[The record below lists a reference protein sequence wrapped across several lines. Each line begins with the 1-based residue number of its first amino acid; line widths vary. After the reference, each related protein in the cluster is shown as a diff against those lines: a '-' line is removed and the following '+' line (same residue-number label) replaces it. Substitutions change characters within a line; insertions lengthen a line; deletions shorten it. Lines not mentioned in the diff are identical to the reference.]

1 MGRLNMKVLV
11 ISDVHANIHAL
22 EAVSAAEP
30 DAELVLFAGD
40 MVDFGYF
47 PHEVIKWFR
56 SRKCICVMGNH
67 DREIVNLFRSG
78 YAGIGTGKVPNY
90 AQYNLMHMTKEDV
103 EYLAAL
109 PEEVRFEI
117 DGISYYMAHYYGS
130 DTLENEEYFERQYL
144 QHEFIAS
151 FEKLWREKM
160 PEYKTKKRRV
170 ILGHSHRSITLRRGG
185 EDMLLNPGAVGYQL
199 GPDCLFAH
207 GADYMVIENGEVMSR
222 HVEYDG
228 AVIRQ
233 FVESVPLQESALGT
247 AEAIFHTILF
257 PERRKNEMDAHL
269 KELFIL

>member
-1 MGRLNMKVLV
+1 MKVLV
-11 ISDVHANIHAL
+11 ISDVHSNIHAL

-47 PHEVIKWFR
+47 PHEVIEWFR
-56 SRKCICVMGNH
+56 SRKCICVAGNH
-67 DREIVNLFRSG
+67 DRGIVALSHS
-78 YAGIGTGKVPNY
+78 AGADTGEVPNY
-90 AQYNLMHMTKEDV
+90 AQYNLMHMTKEDL

-109 PEEVRFEI
+109 PEEARFEI

-130 DTLENEEYFERQYL
+130 DELEGEEYFERQYL
-144 QHEFIAS
+144 RNDFIAS

-160 PEYKTKKRRV
+160 PEHKTQKQRV

-185 EDMLLNPGAVGYQL
+185 EDMLLNPGAVGFQL
-199 GPDCLFAH
+199 GSDHLFAH

-228 AVIRQ
+228 AIIRQ
-233 FVESVPLQESALGT
+233 FVKSVPLQESALRA
-247 AEAIFHTILF
+247 AEGNFHTILF

-269 KELFIL
+269 KEFFIL